1 MLAPGGIL
9 VLAPGDVVVLGPGD
23 VLVTSLLCSTH
34 LSRLGDAPFALVVN
48 LMIPGPPFL
57 SLVFVWGAEI
67 DPESMPAEAD
77 SQSVATSVVGD
88 SDEDELSL
96 LSPVDRALAR

>member
-1 MLAPGGIL
+1 M
-9 VLAPGDVVVLGPGD
+9 
-23 VLVTSLLCSTH
+23 TSLLCSTH